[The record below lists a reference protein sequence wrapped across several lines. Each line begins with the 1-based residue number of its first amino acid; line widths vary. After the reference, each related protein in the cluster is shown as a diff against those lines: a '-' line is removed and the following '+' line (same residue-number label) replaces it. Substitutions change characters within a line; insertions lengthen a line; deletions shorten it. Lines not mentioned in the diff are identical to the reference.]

1 MLVRAVLCTAVL
13 VALVL
18 GAACDDV
25 RDVELED
32 AVGTFVLKRVA
43 GKKVGDRDRD
53 HLDEVD
59 SLTAADRLDDRD
71 RRRDR
76 VGKDDR
82 DKRDDRPRPRLLEKT
97 AEFVILVVHETV
109 RLRPDGTGTITS
121 VVDLF
126 LIETGEFVGR
136 KTITR
141 DVRFALDDGTIV
153 IADLCDPE
161 ELDCVLPRNL
171 VMWPEPTWSPTVL
184 YQAFSPGGPALL
196 YERVSRRA
204 VVDVDVDVD

>member
-1 MLVRAVLCTAVL
+1 MRVRAVQCTAL
-13 VALVL
+13 AIALAL
-18 GAACDDV
+18 GAACDV

-43 GKKVGDRDRD
+43 GKKVGDRER
-53 HLDEVD
+53 
-59 SLTAADRLDDRD
+59 DRD
-71 RRRDR
+71 RDRVDEEDGLSTADHLGDIDHRRDR
-76 VGKDDR
+76 HDKDKDKDD
-82 DKRDDRPRPRLLEKT
+82 KPRPRLLEKT

-126 LIETGEFVGR
+126 LIETGKFAGR
-136 KTITR
+136 RIITR
-141 DVRFALDDGTIV
+141 DVRFVLDDGKIL

-161 ELDCVLPRNL
+161 ELECVLPRNL
-171 VMWPEPTWSPTVL
+171 VMWPEPTWSPKVL

-196 YERVSRRA
+196 YERVSRVA
-204 VVDVDVDVD
+204 DVDVDVD

>member
-1 MLVRAVLCTAVL
+1 MRVRAVLCTAVL

-53 HLDEVD
+53 DVD
-59 SLTAADRLDDRD
+59 GDTLIIADLLGERD

-76 VGKDDR
+76 DDKDD
-82 DKRDDRPRPRLLEKT
+82 DKDKPRPRLLEKT

-126 LIETGEFVGR
+126 LIETGEFIGR
-136 KTITR
+136 EIITR
-141 DVRFALDDGTIV
+141 DVRFVLDDGTIV

-161 ELDCVLPRNL
+161 EVDCLLRRSL
-171 VMWPEPTWSPTVL
+171 VMWPEPTWSPKVL

-196 YERVSRRA
+196 YERVSRLA
-204 VVDVDVDVD
+204 EVDVEVDLD